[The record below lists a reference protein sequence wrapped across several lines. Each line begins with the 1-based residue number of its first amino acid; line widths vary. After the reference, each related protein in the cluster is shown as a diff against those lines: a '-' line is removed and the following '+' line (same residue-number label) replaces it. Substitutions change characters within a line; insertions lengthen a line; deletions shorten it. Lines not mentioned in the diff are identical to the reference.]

1 MARLTGYLGTYRSPK
16 SAGVFRFTVETDSGA
31 LSVPALFCDAPD
43 AKYLALRDRTLAAP
57 VRGEKGAGL
66 ALIDLAAAAPRA
78 QTLLTEESG
87 GCYVVFDGDYIH
99 TANFHA
105 GTVSVYR
112 RAENALSL
120 HTRLSFGAG
129 AGCHQVLVHG
139 DTLLVPCMEQD
150 RICLIDKSADFAQA
164 GEIAFAPGTGPR
176 HGVFDRAH
184 ERLFV
189 VAEKEC
195 AVYSYRAQNGF
206 SYADQVVLLPPGAFP
221 GSTAA
226 AIRLSAD
233 ERFLYVSVRGAN
245 QLAVLAVEG
254 ERLALL
260 QLTGSGGDH
269 PRDIALSPDGRL
281 LLAANRFSG
290 ELVSFAVDTG
300 SGLIGKEL
308 CRVPA
313 PEAVSILFDA
323 SITEPV

>member
-1 MARLTGYLGTYRSPK
+1 MAGLTGYLGTYRSPK

-31 LSVPALFCDAPD
+31 LTVPTLLCDAPD
-43 AKYLALRDRTLAAP
+43 AKYLALRGTTLAAP
-57 VRGEKGAGL
+57 VRGEDGAGL
-66 ALIDLAAAAPRA
+66 ALIDLAAGTPRA
-78 QTLLTEESG
+78 RTLLTEESG
-87 GCYVVFDGDYIH
+87 GCYVVFDGDDID

-112 RAENALSL
+112 RAANALSL

-150 RICLIDKSADFAQA
+150 RICLIDKNADFAQA

-176 HGVFDRAH
+176 HGVFDRAE
-184 ERLFV
+184 ERLFM

-195 AVYSYRAQNGF
+195 AVYVYRAQNGF
-206 SYADQVVLLPPGAFP
+206 HYASKTFLLPPGAFP

-254 ERLALL
+254 ERLTLL

-269 PRDIALSPDGRL
+269 PRDIALTPDGRL

-290 ELVSFAVDTG
+290 GLVSFAVEPDT
-300 SGLIGKEL
+300 GLIGKAL

-313 PEAVSILFDA
+313 PEAVSILFDT
-323 SITEPV
+323 SMTEPV